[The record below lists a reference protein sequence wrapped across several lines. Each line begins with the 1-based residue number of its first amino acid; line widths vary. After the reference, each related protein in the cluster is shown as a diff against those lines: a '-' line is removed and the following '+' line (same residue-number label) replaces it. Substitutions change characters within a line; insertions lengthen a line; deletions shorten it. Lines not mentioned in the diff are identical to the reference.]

1 MGVLQCYVCH
11 FDAWSRFSHML
22 APHLHPAGDPDRDPA
37 WLTCAAGALTVPVF
51 DFLFVAPT
59 KAVIDSRVMI
69 DQPVAERESWLRSW
83 GRKQIVDVAL
93 KVATFGALLLVL
105 GAKGEDGALA
115 RLTRPR

>member
-1 MGVLQCYVCH
+1 
-11 FDAWSRFSHML
+11 ML
-22 APHLHPAGDPDRDPA
+22 APSPPHPAGDPDRDPA